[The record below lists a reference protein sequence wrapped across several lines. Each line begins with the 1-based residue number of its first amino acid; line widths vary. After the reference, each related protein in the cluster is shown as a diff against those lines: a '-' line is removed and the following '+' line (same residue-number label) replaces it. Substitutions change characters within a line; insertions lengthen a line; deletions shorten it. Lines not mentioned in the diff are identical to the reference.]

1 MKEKLDTIL
10 NFLSSCVLKL
20 RSNSTINITA
30 YPINKTNSTFTSR
43 THEIRFHMIFC
54 SFVAT

>member
-30 YPINKTNSTFTSR
+30 YPINKT
-43 THEIRFHMIFC
+43 IRKPTQRLPQELMKSDFI
-54 SFVAT
+54 